1 VRTPGLEQQTLRQKT
16 PLSGPIVLLI
26 QKQII
31 QHFGVVVS
39 QTMLGTPVT
48 KIVCHL
54 NQMDSGMMCPVR
66 PPDNI
71 FVRNQ
76 TRLGQLWLQILPV
89 LVHQTG
95 LASSTQESVTRSTPH
110 SWILLNFPRQL
121 VRQTAL
127 ILHLLDQQRSR
138 CLSGLS
144 WELLHPTDGLE
155 EKTKLLMVL
164 LSGLMGQASP
174 IPIGQLSTLSPSQ
187 EEQKSRT
194 ACR

>member
-1 VRTPGLEQQTLRQKT
+1 
-16 PLSGPIVLLI
+16 
-26 QKQII
+26 
-31 QHFGVVVS
+31 
-39 QTMLGTPVT
+39 
-48 KIVCHL
+48 
-54 NQMDSGMMCPVR
+54 MCPAP

-76 TRLGQLWLQILPV
+76 TRQGQLWLPILPV

-95 LASSTQESVTRSTPH
+95 RASSTQESVTRSIPH
-110 SWILLNFPRQL
+110 PWHPLSSPRQL

-138 CLSGLS
+138 CSFGLS

-155 EKTKLLMVL
+155 EKTKPLMVL
-164 LSGLMGQASP
+164 LSGQMGQASP
-174 IPIGQLSTLSPSQ
+174 IPIGPQSTLSPNPQ
-187 EEQKSRT
+187 EQKSRT